1 MVFQEGKLN
10 QQAIDRL
17 FETLATR
24 YQRGEISTEKN
35 RLAGTVEP
43 PRADEI
49 ATLPAPGTP
58 EREALEQ
65 RGRAVVEAGELGV
78 VILSGGM
85 ATRFNYDH
93 PKGLYPIYEGRS
105 FLQMKLEAVKALG
118 RRVPV
123 YVMTS
128 FATHEAVGAHL
139 AEHGYFGLDPRDVV
153 LFRQYR
159 LPRLA
164 PDGGMF
170 RENGEVG
177 YAAPGHGDFPHAFR
191 ESGALEDFLGRG
203 GRYLLFSNV
212 DNLGA
217 TVDPAIVGAHVAAGC
232 EMTVEVAAKNPG
244 DQGGAPARVNGRL
257 QLVEGFAFPEGF
269 DHDAIRVFN
278 TANYVFTAAA
288 LARPVELPWYVV
300 EKKVD
305 GQKVIQFEHLAGD
318 LSVALSVQFL
328 LVEREERFL
337 PVKSQD
343 DVPAVQGVL
352 ARRWPAKLAVWR
364 TSART

>member
-1 MVFQEGKLN
+1 MN

-17 FETLATR
+17 FGTLAAR
-24 YQRGEISTEKN
+24 YEHGEISVEKN
-35 RLAGTVEP
+35 RLPGTVEA
-43 PRADEI
+43 PRAEEI
-49 ATLPAPGTP
+49 ARLPEPGTP
-58 EREALEQ
+58 ARQALEQ
-65 RGRAVVEAGELGV
+65 KGRETVEAGKLGV

-93 PKGLYPIYEGRS
+93 PKGLFPIYEGKS
-105 FLQMKLEAVKALG
+105 FLQMKLEAVQALG
-118 RRVPV
+118 RRVPI

-139 AEHGYFGLDPRDVV
+139 AENGYFGLDPRDVV

-159 LPRLA
+159 LPRMA
-164 PDGGMF
+164 PGGGMF
-170 RENGEVG
+170 YEEGEVS
-177 YAAPGHGDFPHAFR
+177 YAAPGHGDFPYAFR
-191 ESGALEDFLGRG
+191 ESGALRDFLDRG

-217 TVDPAIVGAHVAAGC
+217 TVDPAIVGSHVASGK

-269 DHDAIRVFN
+269 DHDAIHVFN
-278 TANYVFTAAA
+278 TANYVFTAEA
-288 LARPVELPWYVV
+288 LAREFELPWYVV

-318 LSVALSVQFL
+318 LSVRLSTQFL
-328 LVEREERFL
+328 LVDREERFL
-337 PVKSQD
+337 PVKSQS
-343 DVPAVQGVL
+343 DVPEVQAVL
-352 ARRWPAKLAVWR
+352 SRRWPAKLAAWR
-364 TSART
+364 TGART